1 MWKRNNVPLIII
13 DMETHRTP
21 LAITTA
27 VKFLLPSV
35 FAACALRIMN
45 DPRFLLT
52 VLAESALI
60 FLVTDLMAKRSV
72 IASYITGVILL
83 FIVYAQSIVLCF
95 AGRYTQMI
103 MLTNL
108 DSLEALSGKGL
119 LYGSTVALALIA
131 LFLPIRYIGSK
142 DRRSML
148 ILCICFIILSPLPL
162 VLLPYSPYANAV
174 SLCKDAIYRK
184 RAEARITRME
194 ELMRDNPD
202 PELAYEEFYSESV
215 GDGIVKPSNL
225 PSDPNIVLIFTEGIS
240 RHIIS
245 DQRDIMPNVESYMER
260 SLRFEDYY
268 DHTAAT
274 LRGLIGQLYSAHQ
287 YNNLDSNRL
296 VSIQEILAS
305 RGYDTVFVNPEPNN
319 EPFTAYLA
327 TFDFEKLTSGDIT
340 DRPLTDGETYDLV
353 YRELS
358 EGIEQGNPVFIA
370 VYTYGTHV
378 SLDLGG
384 EEFGDGSNHLLNRFR
399 SSDAAF
405 GDFMSR
411 LGEAGLADDTIIIY
425 TADHA
430 TYTDDDYVMSFDN
443 PRTDCFCDTIPFFI
457 YYEGIEPQVLDA
469 QGRNSLDL
477 VPTILDY
484 IDVDASNFFLGS
496 SLFLPARDPFM
507 ETVFCVPDSGW
518 QVKTDGDE
526 LRDLTW
532 EEATAYM
539 DRLTRY
545 FALAR

>member
-1 MWKRNNVPLIII
+1 MWKRINVPLIII
-13 DMETHRTP
+13 DMEKHRTP

-35 FAACALRIMN
+35 FAACALRIMS

-83 FIVYAQSIVLCF
+83 FIVYAQSVVLCF
-95 AGRYTQMI
+95 AGRYIQMI

-108 DSLEALSGKGL
+108 DSLEALSGKGV
-119 LYGSTVALALIA
+119 LYGSAVAAALIV
-131 LFLPIRYIGSK
+131 LFLPVRYIGSK

-174 SLCKDAIYRK
+174 SLCKDTIYRK

-287 YNNLDSNRL
+287 YNNLDSNSL
-296 VSIQEILAS
+296 VSIQDILGN
-305 RGYDTVFVNPEPNN
+305 RGYETVFVNPEPNN
-319 EPFTAYLA
+319 GVFTDYLA
-327 TFDFEKLTSGDIT
+327 TFDFGTLTSGDIT

-353 YRELS
+353 FRELT
-358 EGIEQGNPVFIA
+358 EGIEQGDPVFIA

-443 PRTDCFCDTIPFFI
+443 PRTDCFCDAIPFFI